1 MRQRLISICIT
12 GILVCCICGCAQ
24 TTEEIPVAEQEN
36 VEAKYTETESEGD
49 ADAEN
54 VKTESVAQT
63 DSITD
68 AVEQEEQMP
77 DNLSAQEEHEPE
89 KESYIVTE
97 QVISDFLSMDAVE
110 FQESYDKDDLYQS
123 GILYCGHDAWKY
135 DGNQVDAFQEP
146 GDYYDVANITA
157 IRFYKEQ
164 PVPVYLNMNINDQSG
179 QCIEEIS
186 IDYHTDYAVSI
197 YSMPADN
204 GLSCIQEI
212 SYVKIELYS
221 GTAPEDLYHF
231 IEGNYYKVREEL
243 KNETWILSPDGDK
256 AACVSNGG
264 LPKHPSQ
271 IFVWQGVDKPLTVF
285 RETWELRVVGWIDN
299 DHLVCDKID
308 IAPPIL
314 VHLERNEI
322 EKITE
327 ERNFDTYGAKY
338 SIQGSYLIA
347 QPYAEEQYQWQIK
360 EKDGEIYIAEPD

>member
-1 MRQRLISICIT
+1 MRQRLVSIWII
-12 GILVCCICGCAQ
+12 GILVCCICGCVQ
-24 TTEEIPVAEQEN
+24 TIEEITVAEPEN
-36 VEAKYTETESEGD
+36 MEAKYTETESEED
-49 ADAEN
+49 ADVAN

-68 AVEQEEQMP
+68 AIEQEEQITDSHM
-77 DNLSAQEEHEPE
+77 LQEEPDPE
-89 KESYIVTE
+89 KESYIDTE
-97 QVISDFLSMDAVE
+97 QVISDFLSMNSVE
-110 FQESYDKDDLYQS
+110 FKENYDKDDLYQS
-123 GILYCGHDAWKY
+123 GILYCDHDAWKY

-164 PVPVYLNMNINDQSG
+164 LVPVYLNMNIYDQLG

-212 SYVKIELYS
+212 SYVKMELYS

-271 IFVWQGVDKPLTVF
+271 IFVWQGDDKPLTVF
-285 RETWELRVVGWIDN
+285 RETWELRVVGWIDD

-308 IAPPIL
+308 IAPPVL

-327 ERNFDTYGAKY
+327 ERKFDTDGVKY
-338 SIQGSYLIA
+338 SIQGNDLIA
-347 QPYAEEQYQWQIK
+347 IDY
-360 EKDGEIYIAEPD
+360 DGEQIYLW

>member
-1 MRQRLISICIT
+1 MRQRRISICII
-12 GILVCCICGCAQ
+12 GILVCCIHGCAQ
-24 TTEEIPVAEQEN
+24 TV
-36 VEAKYTETESEGD
+36 VETSVTETETVEADHTETEGEEVT
-49 ADAEN
+49 DAEHAEL
-54 VKTESVAQT
+54 ESEEQT

-68 AVEQEEQMP
+68 AV
-77 DNLSAQEEHEPE
+77 
-89 KESYIVTE
+89 E

-146 GDYYDVANITA
+146 GDYYDVVNITA

-164 PVPVYLNMNINDQSG
+164 PVPVYINMNINDRIG
-179 QCIEEIS
+179 QYEEKIS
-186 IDYHTDYAVSI
+186 IDYHTDYAVSV
-197 YSMPADN
+197 YSKPADD
-204 GLSCIQEI
+204 GLSDIQEI

-271 IFVWQGVDKPLTVF
+271 IFVWQGDDKPLTVF

-338 SIQGSYLIA
+338 SIQGNCLIA
-347 QPYAEEQYQWQIK
+347 QPYAEEQYQWQIQ
-360 EKDGEIYIAEPD
+360 EKDGEIYIVEPD